1 MKYII
6 LSTLAAVA
14 LVGGMLFFKG
24 DSYTQEGNSSSE
36 ISSVINALETG
47 AINEKYKFSVKIGE
61 VGSEHTHASM
71 LFFVDGEQ
79 IDFTKDEYMLRS
91 QHMHFENRDGTTIHK
106 HATGVNL
113 PLFLATLDIRLN
125 SDCFMLDIAKEY
137 CSDEAKKLTF
147 IVNGEKTEDIYRE
160 LRDGD
165 KILVNYGD
173 ESDEELMEKFDA
185 VPEPDT
191 RG

>member
-6 LSTLAAVA
+6 ISTLAAVA
-14 LVGGMLFFKG
+14 LVGGVLFFKG
-24 DSYTQEGNSSSE
+24 DSYTQEGDSSSK
-36 ISSVINALETG
+36 ISSVINALESG
-47 AINEKYKFSVKIGE
+47 AINEKYKFSVSIGE
-61 VGSEHTHASM
+61 VGSEHSHASI
-71 LFFVDGEQ
+71 LFFIDGEK
-79 IDFTKDEYMLRS
+79 IDFARDEYMLRS

-106 HATGVNL
+106 HATGVNF
-113 PLFLATLDIRLN
+113 PLFLATLDIRINKNCL
-125 SDCFMLDIAKEY
+125 MIDIAKEY

-147 IVNGEKTEDIYRE
+147 TVNGEKTEDIYRE

-165 KILVNYGD
+165 KILINYGD
-173 ESDEELMEKFDA
+173 DNDEELMEKFDA

>member
-91 QHMHFENRDGTTIHK
+91 QHVHFENRDGTTIHK

-125 SDCFMLDIAKEY
+125 TDCFMLDVVKEY
-137 CSDEAKKLTF
+137 CGAGAKKLSF

-160 LRDGD
+160 LADGD
-165 KILVNYGD
+165 KILINYGD
-173 ESDEELMEKFDA
+173 DNDEELMEKFDA
-185 VPEPDT
+185 VPEPDP